1 MPDTITLDLYE
12 SLNARAF
19 DEKSS
24 FYWAEL
30 DRAVERVK
38 ETLKALEKAD
48 KDKEDKA
55 NYEKTT
61 LHSHEAL
68 GILGERGT
76 GKTSFILSL
85 CRRLENDEELKNR
98 LYFLPKHPRL
108 DVVQRRYVVGL

>member
-1 MPDTITLDLYE
+1 MSERITLDLYE

-19 DEKSS
+19 DEKSN

-38 ETLKALEKAD
+38 ETLKALEKAAQN
-48 KDKEDKA
+48 KKENRA

-61 LHSHEAL
+61 IHSHEAL

-85 CRRLENDEELKNR
+85 CRRLENDEELKNPNSR
-98 LYFLPKHPRL
+98 LKVKKGHQPGVK
-108 DVVQRRYVVGL
+108 